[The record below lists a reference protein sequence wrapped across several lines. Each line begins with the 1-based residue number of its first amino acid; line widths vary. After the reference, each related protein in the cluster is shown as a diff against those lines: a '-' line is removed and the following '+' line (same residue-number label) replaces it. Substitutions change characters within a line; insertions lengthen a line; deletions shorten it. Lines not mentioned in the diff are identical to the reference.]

1 MNPVLSVGTVVPT
14 MEQAVIHLVNLFA
27 ATFLFYVSVTRG
39 ALVFARVLERVVP
52 RR

>member
-1 MNPVLSVGTVVPT
+1 MGRGRPASDDLGVAHLLTLLS
-14 MEQAVIHLVNLFA
+14 

-52 RR
+52 KR